1 MSGISVSHLRSF
13 FNKKSYNMKL
23 HLPKGLRTALL
34 AVIGT
39 AAVYT
44 TTSQAAPAAAY
55 ESTYTT
61 QIQIRENIRNNS
73 APATAAGNFDFR
85 DPETGKAYDF
95 NKTDWGL
102 TLDILNYSPS
112 KVNNDFV
119 GGEPLTNSGCDILER
134 ADSVTLSVENS
145 FAFFISNMGR
155 VRVITNSGE
164 DSLANDILLFKVDR
178 DWVNNKD
185 EEKLNIRL
193 SFSWDADGGLPDLYN
208 MPNHYGALIFNG
220 AYMLDSLGNIVEKI
234 SSYYDGAV
242 ILDSYEMPSDLLSV
256 QNGNQGPTDGGGMY
270 PITGQGTSV
279 MVTLNTPGEE
289 TAWAIRG
296 TTNLNYLLNN
306 AYYTDATTGAKR
318 SYKTNEMIEFRGGYG
333 ILYLESGQ
341 TTYNLPTRIG
351 SDPGTAGQTPT
362 IGFGANTGAK
372 LTVSAETL
380 NTTLFTEGCSLRAI
394 GAGTVILQVDTTAT
408 GATTVALTETGT
420 DTTTPG
426 GATEGGTTA
435 GGTDGEGSTDTPPA
449 GGEGDGGVVGGEGTV
464 TPEPDPDLPVPV
476 IPVKPTLVSGP
487 RTINFAQIGD
497 STTVKLDVT
506 GNSAVTVKLGTAEQV
521 GANASIIKTKTS
533 GDGNLIV
540 DLNGSDGKVATTYIG
555 TLSNENGNLDIDG
568 KQVLETT
575 DADGNKETETVYA
588 QLGAKKLKAS
598 RDVNIEARVRVSES
612 ITAGGHVTIKGSATE
627 AGSIDAGGN
636 LDVESGTQLIVDGKA
651 TVGQSANINGQAKF
665 GSLVLTNTD
674 PLVNHVNIAEGSKL
688 VAGSVTAQKIFHNKA
703 DTTPICNIVYDGTNT
718 AQVIMKD
725 GVVIDDNGIQAGTIS
740 EETRIALNGAA
751 KLTAGTM
758 NGTGIYLGALNGG
771 IYTMNNVKHSDG
783 VIEIS
788 STGTIATGNMSATCL
803 DLQPQY
809 YLKVKNLDITPSTT
823 DGGALTATGIK
834 TKGHTTIRNAEIT
847 DTKTTAESI
856 KAREITIE
864 PNTELTSGELT
875 ATDGAITI
883 GMQAKVSGGIM
894 DAKRGVTMEAGSKLR
909 DSVVKSSLTT
919 NGLATLSNV
928 VLEEEWK
935 TNTGTVTMDNVAIAP
950 TNNAFGGTN
959 GDAFQA
965 DDTVNNI
972 TLSGTLTTAANAV
985 TLNATAASINA
996 KNLTFSEA
1004 GDTFTILKSNGTNTV
1019 TGLDDASKI
1028 DLDVAAYTWAKVKT
1042 EGNKIVI
1049 TGNKDEEG
1057 IKADLADTEA
1067 RKDAMEAIESAT
1079 MAEGGVLTDLHDAM
1093 GDVLH
1098 KSNEQRQEILDAIS
1112 GASTTALADS
1122 QRRGIMEVQGNLRN
1136 RIVQM
1141 GGNADWETAGIQAW
1155 AQADA
1160 SFSSSDSGDDGPG
1173 YDYNTWG
1180 ATVGANVDLSETVTV
1195 GMSFS
1200 ASYGELDVD
1209 SADNASGNNDAYY
1222 VNLFA
1227 RHQSGRWMQM
1237 LIFTAGMN
1245 DMDLERNVN
1254 GYTGEG
1260 STDGTSFS
1268 AYYEL
1273 GYTLGLNDEFTHI
1286 LQPMVNARISSAKVD
1301 GYTEKGSIGD
1311 AALEYDGDSYVYGS
1325 VGIGVRYQGVI
1336 YESVYERNAVLELRA
1351 QVTQDFGDCTDE
1363 AGVRIGDG
1371 DLFTVT
1377 GTDTTGTGF
1386 DIGAGISAPIGLQT
1400 TLFADADVS
1409 IRPDYTGFR
1418 ANVGLRYDF

>member
-44 TTSQAAPAAAY
+44 TTSQAAPAAVY
-55 ESTYTT
+55 EYIGVQQT
-61 QIQIRENIRNNS
+61 QIRDQITS
-73 APATAAGNFDFR
+73 DDAPAHASENFDFR
-85 DPETGKAYDF
+85 DTTTGEAI
-95 NKTDWGL
+95 NWNTTDWSL
-102 TLDILNYSPS
+102 SIDAYNVKSYLD
-112 KVNNDFV
+112 DD
-119 GGEPLTNSGCDILER
+119 GESLLG
-134 ADSVTLSVENS
+134 VS
-145 FAFFISNMGR
+145 F
-155 VRVITNSGE
+155 ITNSGGTSVEESDTVRLNVPNSFRIYLSAQGRVRIIFSGEEADSVARDIALFRLE
-164 DSLANDILLFKVDR
+164 DYNWVTNPDAGDVSLR
-178 DWVNNKD
+178 
-185 EEKLNIRL
+185 LN
-193 SFSWDADGGLPDLYN
+193 FSWDADGGLASFEKGGGN
-208 MPNHYGALIFNG
+208 YGALTFHG
-220 AYMLDSLGNIVEKI
+220 AYLLDNESHNIISKI
-234 SSYYDGAV
+234 DCFYDGQT
-242 ILDSYEMPSDLLSV
+242 ILNSYTMPEDFLSV
-256 QNGNQGPTDGGGMY
+256 TAPEKNPVDGGGVY
-270 PITGQGTSV
+270 PLANTGSTIKLTVETPGKEAAWSITGKTS
-279 MVTLNTPGEE
+279 
-289 TAWAIRG
+289 
-296 TTNLNYLLNN
+296 LNYLLHGKDGVAYYGDSTKNQTRLMDTTDTVYFRGNNGVLWLTEGDYTYNQLTRVKTQITSNSPEASIGFAADKSCTLTIAKNVLHSTALSTGCGIRALGDGSVVFEVDTNAFDSSGVDHSTDGFTVFDVAAGARYLRFVEIGDNTKVDLKVIGNNVVTAVLGDGSIGSNASITRLRNNPDDNNLNGDLHVELFGSDDTRKTTYIGKLSNEDGNLDVKGVKTVNVKNEDGTVSTKQVVSRLRANELYARGDINIDAQVKVNNKVESVLSFNLKSGFLEAGSMDCGGNFNIGSEANPDVRLAVSENVTTKGNN
-306 AYYTDATTGAKR
+306 AIYGTAVIGGQLDSTNAIFVHTDA
-318 SYKTNEMIEFRGGYG
+318 
-333 ILYLESGQ
+333 
-341 TTYNLPTRIG
+341 
-351 SDPGTAGQTPT
+351 
-362 IGFGANTGAK
+362 
-372 LTVSAETL
+372 AETASLSAGSIVAPSVQANNIAIKGNAQQALLSGGATINSKGIIAGTIEKDTGIYL
-380 NTTLFTEGCSLRAI
+380 NSEDVAVTANNI
-394 GAGTVILQVDTTAT
+394 DGAGIYHGTINGTSTIILNMVTHENGTISINKKGTTAT
-408 GATTVALTETGT
+408 GKMTASSASLPDDYTLSVTDLTITNGLKFQNKDDNKGLNTEGETTLKDAIISLTEG
-420 DTTTPG
+420 
-426 GATEGGTTA
+426 
-435 GGTDGEGSTDTPPA
+435 
-449 GGEGDGGVVGGEGTV
+449 
-464 TPEPDPDLPVPV
+464 
-476 IPVKPTLVSGP
+476 
-487 RTINFAQIGD
+487 
-497 STTVKLDVT
+497 
-506 GNSAVTVKLGTAEQV
+506 
-521 GANASIIKTKTS
+521 
-533 GDGNLIV
+533 
-540 DLNGSDGKVATTYIG
+540 
-555 TLSNENGNLDIDG
+555 
-568 KQVLETT
+568 
-575 DADGNKETETVYA
+575 
-588 QLGAKKLKAS
+588 
-598 RDVNIEARVRVSES
+598 
-612 ITAGGHVTIKGSATE
+612 
-627 AGSIDAGGN
+627 
-636 LDVESGTQLIVDGKA
+636 
-651 TVGQSANINGQAKF
+651 
-665 GSLVLTNTD
+665 
-674 PLVNHVNIAEGSKL
+674 
-688 VAGSVTAQKIFHNKA
+688 
-703 DTTPICNIVYDGTNT
+703 
-718 AQVIMKD
+718 
-725 GVVIDDNGIQAGTIS
+725 
-740 EETRIALNGAA
+740 
-751 KLTAGTM
+751 
-758 NGTGIYLGALNGG
+758 
-771 IYTMNNVKHSDG
+771 
-783 VIEIS
+783 
-788 STGTIATGNMSATCL
+788 
-803 DLQPQY
+803 
-809 YLKVKNLDITPSTT
+809 
-823 DGGALTATGIK
+823 
-834 TKGHTTIRNAEIT
+834 
-847 DTKTTAESI
+847 TAESI
-856 KAREITIE
+856 KASSIS
-864 PNTELTSGELT
+864 LSSGYTLNDAELT
-875 ATDGAITI
+875 ATNGITMKDGATLNNVT
-883 GMQAKVSGGIM
+883 AKS
-894 DAKRGVTMEAGSKLR
+894 L
-909 DSVVKSSLTT
+909 LTT
-919 NGLATLSNV
+919 EGNATLSNV
-928 VLEEEWK
+928 TIEEALTTSADSEVILDK
-935 TNTGTVTMDNVAIAP
+935 VAIA
-950 TNNAFGGTN
+950 TKNNAFGGTD
-959 GDAFQA
+959 GKAFQA

-972 TLSGTLTTAANAV
+972 TLSGTLTTTADDV
-985 TLNATAASINA
+985 TLNATAASIDA
-996 KNLTFSEA
+996 KNLTFTEA
-1004 GDTFTILKSNGTNTV
+1004 GNEYTILKSTDTNTV

-1028 DLDVAAYTWAKVKT
+1028 ALYVSSYTWAKVET

-1067 RKDAMEAIESAT
+1067 RKDALEAIESAT
-1079 MAEGGVLTDLHDAM
+1079 MAEDGVLTDLHDAM

>member
-55 ESTYTT
+55 ESAHVT
-61 QIQIRENIRNNS
+61 QIQIREDMRNNS
-73 APATAAGNFDFR
+73 APSTAAGNFGFN
-85 DPETGKAYDF
+85 DPVTGTPIDF
-95 NKTDWGL
+95 NETDWGL
-102 TLDILNYSPS
+102 TIDILNFTPA
-112 KVNNDFV
+112 KDPNTRNML
-119 GGEPLTNSGCDILER
+119 GGLPITNAGYEQTTTGESI
-134 ADSVTLSVENS
+134 TLNQENS
-145 FAFFISNMGR
+145 FAIFISNYGQ
-155 VRVITNSGE
+155 VRVITNVDANTTSG
-164 DSLANDILLFKVDR
+164 DIMLFDLDY

-185 EEKLNIRL
+185 EQPLNMRL
-193 SFSWDADGGLPDLYN
+193 SFSWDADGGAPDILSPDRN
-208 MPNHYGALIFNG
+208 KHFGSLTFNG
-220 AYMLDSLGNIVEKI
+220 AYMLDADGNIQSSISSGYEKEKI
-234 SSYYDGAV
+234 LTTYV
-242 ILDSYEMPSDLLSV
+242 MRPNMLSIT
-256 QNGNQGPTDGGGMY
+256 QPREDPTQGGGMY
-270 PITGQGTSV
+270 ALGGAGSTV
-279 MVTLNTPGEE
+279 MLQLDTPGD
-289 TAWAIRG
+289 TSAWAIRG
-296 TTNLNYLLNN
+296 DVNLNYLLDK
-306 AYYTDATTGAKR
+306 AYYKDTMSGGVQRK
-318 SYKTNEMIEFRGGYG
+318 YENGEVIEFRGSHGV
-333 ILYLESGQ
+333 LYLTEG
-341 TTYNLPTRIG
+341 TYTYDLPTSI
-351 SDPGTAGQTPT
+351 SNDPSTAGQAPI
-362 IGFGANTGAK
+362 IGFGAQADCE
-372 LTVSAETL
+372 LTVSDTTL
-380 NTTLFTEGCSLRAI
+380 NSTIFSKGCGIRI
-394 GAGTVILQVDTTAT
+394 MGDGTVILKVNTTT
-408 GATTVALTETGT
+408 GADTPVAVD
-420 DTTTPG
+420 DTTTDD
-426 GATEGGTTA
+426 TT
-435 GGTDGEGSTDTPPA
+435 TDNTTPAPTPDDTTPDA
-449 GGEGDGGVVGGEGTV
+449 GDGGLAGGGEDEEVDEDAPT
-464 TPEPDPDLPVPV
+464 TI
-476 IPVKPTLVSGP
+476 IPVNPTLTPGT
-487 RTINFAQIGD
+487 RTITFAEIGNN
-497 STTVKLDVT
+497 TTVKLDVI
-506 GNSAVTVKLGTAEQV
+506 GNSAVTAKLGSAASV
-521 GANASIIKTKTS
+521 GSNASIIKTETS

-540 DLNGSDGKVATTYIG
+540 DLNGSDGKLVTTYID
-555 TLSNENGNLDIDG
+555 TIANKNGNLDIEG
-568 KQVLETT
+568 KQTVTTT
-575 DADGNKETETVYA
+575 DRDGNPVTKVVYA
-588 QLGAKKLKAS
+588 QLGAKKLEAS

-612 ITAGGHVTIKGSATE
+612 IT
-627 AGSIDAGGN
+627 
-636 LDVESGTQLIVDGKA
+636 SGL
-651 TVGQSANINGQAKF
+651 S
-665 GSLVLTNTD
+665 
-674 PLVNHVNIAEGSKL
+674 VNILDSTTE
-688 VAGSVTAQKIFHNKA
+688 AGSVTAGGNLFVGQAKGSGAKLIVSGEATAKGLIDIYGQARFGSLVAAGSA
-703 DTTPICNIVYDGTNT
+703 DGSYVTVREDAKLSANSISSAKVYSTACDVVYNAGADKSTAILSDGISIDNTTFT
-718 AQVIMKD
+718 
-725 GVVIDDNGIQAGTIS
+725 AGTIAGNTS
-740 EETRIALNGAA
+740 VAVAEGAT
-751 KLTAGTM
+751 LTAGSM
-758 NGTGIYLGALNGG
+758 KGSLVYLGAMDDASNLIMYNASHE
-771 IYTMNNVKHSDG
+771 NG
-783 VIEIS
+783 VISITANGTTATGTLKATYLTLPKDYTLKANNLEIENTIS
-788 STGTIATGNMSATCL
+788 STPELN
-803 DLQPQY
+803 
-809 YLKVKNLDITPSTT
+809 T
-823 DGGALTATGIK
+823 DGLDTKGKTVIKNASISSTNTTAASIEAESIEIAAEHNLTSGALTASK
-834 TKGHTTIRNAEIT
+834 
-847 DTKTTAESI
+847 
-856 KAREITIE
+856 TIE
-864 PNTELTSGELT
+864 IGDN
-875 ATDGAITI
+875 AT
-883 GMQAKVSGGIM
+883 VSGGIM
-894 DAKRGVTMEAGSKLR
+894 SATNGVALGTGATLKDA
-909 DSVVKSSLTT
+909 VVK
-919 NGLATLSNV
+919 NALAAAGDARLSNV
-928 VLEEEWK
+928 TIEEALTTSADSEVILDK
-935 TNTGTVTMDNVAIAP
+935 VAIA
-950 TNNAFGGTN
+950 TEKNAFGGTD
-959 GDAFQA
+959 GKAFQA
-965 DDTVNNI
+965 DDTVEVKSI
-972 TLSGTLTTAANAV
+972 TLSGTLTTTADDV
-985 TLNATAASINA
+985 TLNATAASIDA
-996 KNLTFSEA
+996 KNLEFSKT
-1004 GDTFTILKSNGTNTV
+1004 GDTFTILKGAGNNTV
-1019 TGLDDASKI
+1019 EGLDDASKI
-1028 DLDVAAYTWAKVKT
+1028 DLYVSSYTWADVKT
-1042 EGNKIVI
+1042 DGNKIVI

-1057 IKADLADTEA
+1057 IKAALTDTEA

-1079 MAEGGVLTDLHDAM
+1079 MAEDGVLTDLHDAM

>member
-55 ESTYTT
+55 ESAHVT
-61 QIQIRENIRNNS
+61 QIQIREDMRNNS
-73 APATAAGNFDFR
+73 APSTAAGNFGFN
-85 DPETGKAYDF
+85 DPVTGTPIDF
-95 NKTDWGL
+95 NETDWGL
-102 TLDILNYSPS
+102 TIDILNFTPA
-112 KVNNDFV
+112 KDPNTRNML
-119 GGEPLTNSGCDILER
+119 GGLPITNAGYEQTTTGESI
-134 ADSVTLSVENS
+134 TLNQENS
-145 FAFFISNMGR
+145 FAIFISNYGQ
-155 VRVITNSGE
+155 VRVITNVDANTTSG
-164 DSLANDILLFKVDR
+164 DIMLFDLDY

-185 EEKLNIRL
+185 EQPLNMRL
-193 SFSWDADGGLPDLYN
+193 SFSWDADGGAPDILSPDRN
-208 MPNHYGALIFNG
+208 KHFGSLTFNG
-220 AYMLDSLGNIVEKI
+220 AYMLDADGNIQSSISSGYEKEKI
-234 SSYYDGAV
+234 LTTYV
-242 ILDSYEMPSDLLSV
+242 MRPNMLSIT
-256 QNGNQGPTDGGGMY
+256 QPREDPTQGGGMY
-270 PITGQGTSV
+270 ALGGAGSTV
-279 MVTLNTPGEE
+279 MLQLDTPGD
-289 TAWAIRG
+289 TSAWAIRG
-296 TTNLNYLLNN
+296 DVNLNYLLDK
-306 AYYTDATTGAKR
+306 AYYKDTMSGGVQRK
-318 SYKTNEMIEFRGGYG
+318 YENGEVIEFRGSHGV
-333 ILYLESGQ
+333 LYLTEG
-341 TTYNLPTRIG
+341 TYTYDLPTSI
-351 SDPGTAGQTPT
+351 SNDPSTAGQAPI
-362 IGFGANTGAK
+362 IGFGAQADCE
-372 LTVSAETL
+372 LTVSDTTL
-380 NTTLFTEGCSLRAI
+380 NSTIFSKGCGLRLM
-394 GAGTVILQVDTTAT
+394 GDGTVVLQVNTTTDGASSTMTVDTTTDDSANDDST
-408 GATTVALTETGT
+408 LPPTVDVPEENEGGIAGDGEQEEVDPDGVTPFIPVNPTL
-420 DTTTPG
+420 TPG
-426 GATEGGTTA
+426 T
-435 GGTDGEGSTDTPPA
+435 
-449 GGEGDGGVVGGEGTV
+449 
-464 TPEPDPDLPVPV
+464 
-476 IPVKPTLVSGP
+476 
-487 RTINFAQIGD
+487 RTINFTEIGAN
-497 STTVKLDVT
+497 TTVKLDVT
-506 GNSAVTVKLGTAEQV
+506 GNNAVVVNLGTAESI
-521 GANASIIKTKTS
+521 GANASIIKTNTG

-540 DLNGSDGKVATTYIG
+540 DINGNGGKLATTYIG
-555 TLSNENGNLDIDG
+555 TLANDKGDLQIEGVQTVEKNNLQG
-568 KQVLETT
+568 ETI
-575 DADGNKETETVYA
+575 TETVYA
-588 QLGAKKLKAS
+588 QLGSKELRAS
-598 RDVNIEARVRVSES
+598 GNVNIGARVRVSES
-612 ITAGGHVTIKGSATE
+612 IT
-627 AGSIDAGGN
+627 
-636 LDVESGTQLIVDGKA
+636 SGL
-651 TVGQSANINGQAKF
+651 S
-665 GSLVLTNTD
+665 
-674 PLVNHVNIAEGSKL
+674 VNILDSTTE
-688 VAGSVTAQKIFHNKA
+688 AGSVTAGGNLFVGQAKGSGAKLIVSGEATAKGLIDIYGQARFGSLVAAGSA
-703 DTTPICNIVYDGTNT
+703 DGSYVTVWEDAKLSANSISSAKVYSTACDIVYNAGADKSTAILSDGISIDNT
-718 AQVIMKD
+718 TFT
-725 GVVIDDNGIQAGTIS
+725 AGTIAGNTS
-740 EETRIALNGAA
+740 VAVAEGAT
-751 KLTAGTM
+751 LTAGSM
-758 NGTGIYLGALNGG
+758 KGSLVYLGAMDDASNLIMYNASHE
-771 IYTMNNVKHSDG
+771 NG
-783 VIEIS
+783 VISITANGTTATGTLKATYLSLPKDYTLKANNLEIENTIS
-788 STGTIATGNMSATCL
+788 STPELN
-803 DLQPQY
+803 
-809 YLKVKNLDITPSTT
+809 T
-823 DGGALTATGIK
+823 DGLDTKGKTVIKNASISSTNTTAASIEAESIEIAAEHNLTSGALTASK
-834 TKGHTTIRNAEIT
+834 
-847 DTKTTAESI
+847 
-856 KAREITIE
+856 TIE
-864 PNTELTSGELT
+864 IGDN
-875 ATDGAITI
+875 AT
-883 GMQAKVSGGIM
+883 VSGGIM
-894 DAKRGVTMEAGSKLR
+894 SATNGVALGTGATLKDA
-909 DSVVKSSLTT
+909 VVK
-919 NGLATLSNV
+919 NALAAAGDARLSNV
-928 VLEEEWK
+928 VLEKEWK
-935 TNTGTVTMDNVAIAP
+935 TSTGTVTMDNVAIAT

-965 DDTVNNI
+965 AQTVNSI
-972 TLSGTLTTAANAV
+972 TLSGTLTTTADDV
-985 TLNATAASINA
+985 TLNATAASIDA
-996 KNLTFSEA
+996 KNLTFTEA
-1004 GDTFTILKSNGTNTV
+1004 GNEYTILKSTGTNTV

-1028 DLDVAAYTWAKVKT
+1028 ALYVSSYTWAKVET

-1057 IKADLADTEA
+1057 IKADLTDTEA

-1079 MAEGGVLTDLHDAM
+1079 MAEGGVLADLHDAM

-1237 LIFTAGMN
+1237 FIFTAGMN

-1386 DIGAGISAPIGLQT
+1386 DIGAGISAPIGMQT